1 MIIGL
6 IGAPESGKDAIA
18 NFFIEHKSF
27 KRLAFA
33 DKIKEGFYAETGY
46 NEEQFKLSRGTPLEL
61 QIRNGL
67 WEYSD
72 KICKKFGQGYFVEQ
86 VISNINGNV
95 VITDVRTDI
104 ELDTLETKCSA
115 KILLVLRDFKK
126 ELAGEILPGTKLKL
140 NRIISYSKIWN
151 ISRLEDTYTD
161 LYRIFSN
168 L

>member
-33 DKIKEGFYAETGY
+33 DKIKEGFYSETGY

-72 KICKKFGQGYFVEQ
+72 KICKKFGPGYFVEQ
-86 VISNINGNV
+86 VINNIDDNV
-95 VITDVRTDI
+95 VITDVRTDM
-104 ELDTLETKCSA
+104 ELDTLEIKCSA

-126 ELAGEILPGTKLKL
+126 ELAGEILPGTKLRL
-140 NRIISYSKIWN
+140 SRIINYPKIWN
-151 ISRLEDTYTD
+151 TLKLEDTYID
-161 LYRIFSN
+161 LNKIFNS